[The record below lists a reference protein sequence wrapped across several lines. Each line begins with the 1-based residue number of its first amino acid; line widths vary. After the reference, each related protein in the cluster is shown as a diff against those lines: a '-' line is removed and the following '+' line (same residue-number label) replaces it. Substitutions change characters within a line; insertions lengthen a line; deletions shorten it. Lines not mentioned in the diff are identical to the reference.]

1 MKEEEGPPHFAY
13 KRLRVSTPLRLV
25 TIRLFVLTII
35 TIFQFLWLLDLC
47 ISVSKRRQITLQLMN

>member
-13 KRLRVSTPLRLV
+13 KRLRVSTPMRLV

-35 TIFQFLWLLDLC
+35 TIFQFYGSWT
-47 ISVSKRRQITLQLMN
+47 SASQYQNAGK